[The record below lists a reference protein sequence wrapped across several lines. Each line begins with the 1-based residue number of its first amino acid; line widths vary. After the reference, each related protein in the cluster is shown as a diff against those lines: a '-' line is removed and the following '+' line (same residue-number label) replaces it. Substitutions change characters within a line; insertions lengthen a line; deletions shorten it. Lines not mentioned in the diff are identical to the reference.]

1 MKITYIK
8 DTKKFFD
15 MIDTCKGDVALVS
28 KDGDRIVLTS
38 KISRFI
44 VEVLNNNEMISELEL
59 YASDKDDVE
68 KIVNYLIEQ

>member
-15 MIDTCKGDVALVS
+15 MIDTCKGDVALIS

-44 VEVLNNNEMISELEL
+44 VEVLNNNEMISELEIF
-59 YASDKDDVE
+59 ASEKEDIE
-68 KIVNYLIEQ
+68 KIITYLSEQ